1 MKNPEGKKIRIMR
14 DGPYE
19 VSGSVPLDRQSMGCN
34 EDGNAV
40 SWEKEGTYDPGRE
53 TYRLCRCGRTG
64 KDPYCDGSHKQTG
77 FHGRERPDRHTYQ
90 ERADRVRGEAVDLL
104 DDESLC
110 VGARFCDVGSSVW
123 GYVERSGDP
132 ANRAKA
138 VEEAC
143 NCPAGRLTVVD
154 SDGRAIEPEL
164 PQEISTVDDPV
175 RDCRGPLWIKGGI
188 EVEGENGEKYEA
200 RNRVTLCRCGESE
213 NQPYCDGSHYGCE
226 HMQGL

>member
-19 VSGSVPLDRQSMGCN
+19 VSGNVPLDRASLGCN

-40 SWEKEGTYDPGRE
+40 SWEKEEKYESGRE
-53 TYRLCRCGRTG
+53 TYRLCRCGRTNG
-64 KDPYCDGSHKQTG
+64 DPYCDGSHKQTG
-77 FHGRERPDRHTYQ
+77 FHGREQPDNHTYR
-90 ERADRVRGEAVDLL
+90 ERAERVRGEAVDLL

-132 ANRAKA
+132 ANRAMA

-143 NCPAGRLTVVD
+143 NCPAGRLTVLD

-164 PQEISTVDDPV
+164 PQEISAVDDPV
-175 RDCRGPLWIKGGI
+175 RDCRGPLWVKGGI
-188 EVEGENGEKYEA
+188 EMEGEKYET
-200 RNRVTLCRCGESE
+200 RNRVTLCRCGESK